1 MDGESHRNQR
11 LYAMAN
17 QIADNLVYGRSEAET
32 VDEVVSHIRR
42 FWSRD
47 MKESLFAA
55 LGDDSLNPIAAL
67 AAERLER
74 EYKN

>member
-17 QIADNLVYGRSEAET
+17 QIADNLVHGRSEDET
-32 VDEVVSHIRR
+32 VEEVASHIRR
-42 FWSRD
+42 FWSLE

-55 LGDDSLNPIAAL
+55 LGGGELNPIAEQAAGVL
-67 AAERLER
+67 AD
-74 EYKN
+74 EYQD